1 MVVLY
6 DVSAVPFCSGG
17 NPLENCKLTLFYHS
31 LLSKRRLSGFPEI
44 GYEAFGKV
52 GRALVLTFNYTLLLT
67 TPVLYLI
74 LAGDNLAALLQPLHV
89 PLTMKAWVWILT
101 VAVCI
106 PFIMVKNMKEVA
118 VMR

>member
-1 MVVLY
+1 VVPY
-6 DVSAVPFCSGG
+6 DGSAVPFFGSGD
-17 NPLENCKLTLFYHS
+17 PSENFKLTFVLHS
-31 LLSKRRLSGFPEI
+31 LPSKRRLSGFPEI

-52 GRALVLTFNYTLLLT
+52 GRALVLAFNYTLLLT